1 MTSLRVVRGANPRYR
16 NPRYRIGF
24 NASKRNELS
33 ILLDVNQR
41 TAGYSE
47 SLAPRY
53 LVTRFNERAVSP
65 ISHSGTEMHHSL

>member
-24 NASKRNELS
+24 NASVAEKRNELS

-41 TAGYSE
+41 LLDTPKA
-47 SLAPRY
+47 LHR
-53 LVTRFNERAVSP
+53 VT
-65 ISHSGTEMHHSL
+65 